1 MAEVIFTSAAARIEA
16 SRADIFASYPVIQ
29 LLASPS
35 FPVLH
40 SSPNKMIAIVAAV
53 AGIFFITFGLFLIW
67 QRTHLIEL
75 LLKKS

>member
-1 MAEVIFTSAAARIEA
+1 IEA

-35 FPVLH
+35 YPELK
-40 SSPNKMIAIVAAV
+40 SSPRKLIAFIAAF
-53 AGIFFITFGLFLIW
+53 AGIFFVTLGLIIIW
-67 QRTHLIEL
+67 QRAHLIEI